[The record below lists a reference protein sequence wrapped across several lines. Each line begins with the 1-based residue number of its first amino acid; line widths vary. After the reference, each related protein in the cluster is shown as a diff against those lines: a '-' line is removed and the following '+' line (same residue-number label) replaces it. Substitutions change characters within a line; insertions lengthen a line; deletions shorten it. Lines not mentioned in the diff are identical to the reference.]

1 MSDFG
6 FDIRPDM
13 AGLGGMVAAI
23 PPDVM
28 AQQQQPQAPVPVVQ
42 APVPAA
48 GLDGVVPYAQGP
60 QTALGIPLW
69 TMGDPQRAAAGVR
82 TMQQIRQGY
91 RTEQQQDANFQQ
103 QQEQRQSENAAR
115 SATLQNAGIPG
126 YGSAQIL
133 TDAEVQ
139 NRLELAARQG
149 QPWALQALR
158 GLPGG
163 GPRADA
169 ITDEHMS
176 QFAQQL
182 PVYRDAMTR
191 LSGVQSEQDYQ
202 NALRMFNR
210 DTGLDGTTIL
220 GRTWQDFRGRQQ
232 GLESYLQ
239 GRQQQLQAWQEQR
252 RQQTQFAPIPNSDE
266 RAAAN
271 AALLGPTNAPLPGQP
286 MYNRNTGEYGL
297 RLPTNG
303 VLATDAQRRELQQEA
318 NRAGEHSLRARSA
331 ITHLQS
337 LMRDA
342 DADPDLWQGP
352 QMRGAVAEVLG
363 VINTGGRPALA
374 IIRMNDEGENWV
386 TQARNFA
393 SRQLNNEPIAP
404 EIRERIRNF
413 INATDRAYQQIGA
426 DAVSHVTREAG
437 ALNLPVSRVLPRELA
452 TLPGV
457 ADHYREGQREYG
469 EWVNANTRHGWVIAR
484 ASGSP
489 DEALRPTPAPTATGV
504 PTPRAAAA
512 GAAPTATPTGPPPVP
527 VWEREGRNPTQQEM
541 DDYARQNGTTVGTGP
556 VPGMPSPPSQ
566 PPAAPG
572 APGAPSPSQPPAAP
586 AGGPAPSAIPP
597 PGPAAAPASYRPQS
611 WPATRPGRATPA
623 GQLEAM
629 QARVGYA
636 EELGA
641 SGGRE
646 STAVPGGI
654 LPAVRRPAPAAAAPT
669 ASPQQI
675 AAAAPTQPGSPPP
688 DVTPVSVT
696 PDAQLAAANGSYSRA
711 DALGRIS
718 RAESGG
724 RNIPNSGGGAAFGL
738 YQFMPATYAPLA
750 RSLGLQPNIRQASPD
765 DQHRV
770 AALYAQ
776 RIENSLQRGGVPVTP
791 TTLYMGWGL
800 GERGA
805 VLAWNLA
812 RQNPDATGADLAR
825 AIWPNST
832 RTQANAIRQN
842 PGFFPASGRAPV
854 AQTIAYFAR
863 QMGGSAT
870 PVGASP
876 PTFDASV
883 SPVLARPAGGVVQ
896 SVPAPQPIAAV
907 PAAAPAAA
915 GAPPAAAPAV
925 PAAAVA
931 APPAAA
937 VPPIG
942 GAGGGGG
949 PIPGVAGA
957 PPAPPPAAGP
967 VGGVPPQD
975 PQAAAE
981 AARVAAAQSAMPT
994 RAPGRDRLP
1003 SDETTAG
1010 PPSSEAAALLDQ
1022 LQRQRG
1028 MAPDP
1033 HLAAAATAPRR
1044 ALTPPGVAA
1053 VQAFG
1058 AQAGGDYAQAAVQW
1072 LQSSDPNLSYWD
1084 VVRAVRAQR
1093 EQGARDNPNAA
1104 MGGTVAGQ
1112 AAGQTAAALAGPATA
1127 VGQAAWQGG
1136 AALLQEFLSRSPASG
1151 EEAVRAL
1158 LPSATSGAMSA
1169 LFGGLTARFTN
1180 AFGRAPTAAE
1190 QQEMRQ
1196 AAEAYT
1202 NDQTNAQARQTLQ
1215 RFGMGEEDARRLIT
1229 NERTGTPTERAAAQ
1243 TGSIN
1248 SAERQALQPAD
1259 IQATAAAL
1267 RDEAAAGYQRTR
1279 DTLQR
1284 GNAGAPV
1291 PGEAAPIARAALRG
1305 LQADIQ
1311 RRGLDIT
1318 TPEVRDLMR
1327 RAEQIANRGTGAD
1340 AEAWW
1345 NLAQDA
1351 SRVSA
1356 AGHPAAGRIAEA
1368 SRALL
1373 QDSVETTLGTPAG
1386 RQLMADLRRSD
1397 ALHSAWEQQFTPG
1410 AAALNITRNP
1420 QASIGAAIE
1429 QLAKTGNPAQAIE
1442 LVGEFRRLISQP
1454 TETGRRFGELLR
1466 QNGIEPNSAQAREYW
1481 AQFGRSAFG
1490 GAVDPVAEQAMQAAV
1505 IDAVFTGAQTTSQMI
1520 TAARSLTGNSPMAQ
1534 AAREVLSPTQMA
1546 RIEAIAAGRETARS
1560 VRSTAADA
1568 LVQNGATALASGALS
1583 EALIHHVMGGPA
1595 MIGAA
1600 LGAGGAPLLR
1610 RFIHS
1615 RASGTIDPTVTF
1627 EEFAQATI
1635 QHTLGRAGR
1644 GFTAVGGTAGS
1655 VAGDAANMM
1664 NPLVPQPAAPQR
1676 SGRRTG
1682 LEMPSPSAVGVR

>member
-182 PVYRDAMTR
+182 PVYRTAMTR
-191 LSGVQSEQDYQ
+191 LSGAQSEQDYQ

-210 DTGLDGTTIL
+210 DTGLDGTSIL
-220 GRTWQDFRGRQQ
+220 GRTWQEFRSRQP
-232 GLESYLQ
+232 GLESYLN
-239 GRQQQLQAWQEQR
+239 GRQQQLQTWQEQR
-252 RQQTQFAPIPNSDE
+252 RQQSQFAPISNSDE

-512 GAAPTATPTGPPPVP
+512 GAAPTATPTGPLPVP

-597 PGPAAAPASYRPQS
+597 PGPAAAPAAYRPQS
-611 WPATRPGRATPA
+611 WPATRPGRNTPA
-623 GQLEAM
+623 GQLEAI

-654 LPAVRRPAPAAAAPT
+654 LPAVRPPAPAAAT
-669 ASPQQI
+669 PQQI

-688 DVTPVSVT
+688 DVTQAALT
-696 PDAQLAAANGSYSRA
+696 PDAQLATVNGSAGYSRA
-711 DALGRIS
+711 DALARIS
-718 RAESGG
+718 HAESRG
-724 RNIPNSGGGAAFGL
+724 RNIPNAGGGAAFGL
-738 YQFMPATYAPLA
+738 YQFMPNTYAPLA
-750 RSLGLQPNIRQASPD
+750 RSLGLQPNIRQASPE

-805 VLAWNLA
+805 VLAWNMA
-812 RQNPDATGADLAR
+812 QQNPNATGADLAR
-825 AIWPNST
+825 AIWPSST
-832 RTQANAIRQN
+832 RTQASAIRQN
-842 PGFFPASGRAPV
+842 PGFFPQGGRAPI
-854 AQTIAYFAR
+854 AQTIAYFA
-863 QMGGSAT
+863 QHMGGSAT
-870 PVGASP
+870 PVNASP
-876 PTFDASV
+876 PTFDASAA
-883 SPVLARPAGGVVQ
+883 PVLARPAGGVVQ

-915 GAPPAAAPAV
+915 GAPLAAAPAV

-949 PIPGVAGA
+949 PIPGVGSPA

-967 VGGVPPQD
+967 VGGVAPQTPQVVVGPSGNPDPLAAYDQRDQARLAAYDASRRTSTPGPPPAD
-975 PQAAAE
+975 AAA
-981 AARVAAAQSAMPT
+981 M
-994 RAPGRDRLP
+994 
-1003 SDETTAG
+1003 
-1010 PPSSEAAALLDQ
+1010 LDQ

-1028 MAPDP
+1028 MTPDP
-1033 HLAAAATAPRR
+1033 HLAGAATAPRR
-1044 ALTPPGVAA
+1044 ALTQPGIAA
-1053 VQAFG
+1053 LQAFG

-1104 MGGTVAGQ
+1104 MAGTVAGQ
-1112 AAGQTAAALAGPATA
+1112 AAGQTAAAIAGPAGA
-1127 VGQAAWQGG
+1127 AGQALWQGG
-1136 AALLQEFLSRSPASG
+1136 AGLLQEFLSRSPTSP

-1158 LPSATSGAMSA
+1158 LPAATSGATSA

-1180 AFGRAPTAAE
+1180 AFGRAPTTAE
-1190 QQEMRQ
+1190 QQQMRQ
-1196 AAEAYT
+1196 AAEAYA
-1202 NDQTNAQARQTLQ
+1202 NDQTDVQARQTLQ
-1215 RFGMGEEDARRLIT
+1215 RFGLGEEDARRLIT

-1243 TGSIN
+1243 SGSIN

-1259 IQATAAAL
+1259 IQAAATAL
-1267 RDEAAAGYQRTR
+1267 RDEANAGHASVR

-1351 SRVSA
+1351 SRLSVD
-1356 AGHPAAGRIAEA
+1356 HPAAGRIAEA

-1373 QDSVETTLGTPAG
+1373 QDSVGTTLGTPAG

-1397 ALHSAWEQQFTPG
+1397 ALHSAWERQFTPG
-1410 AAALNITRNP
+1410 AEALNITRNP

-1429 QLAKTGNPAQAIE
+1429 QLAKTGNPAQAVE

-1454 TETGRRFGELLR
+1454 TEQGRRFGELLR
-1466 QNGIEPNSAQAREYW
+1466 QNGVEPNSPQARQYW
-1481 AQFGRSAFG
+1481 AQYGRSAFG
-1490 GAVDPVAEQAMQAAV
+1490 GVVDPVAEQAMQAAV
-1505 IDAVFTGAQTTSQMI
+1505 IDAAFTGAQTTSQMI
-1520 TAARSLTGNSPMAQ
+1520 TRARSLTGNSPMAQ

-1560 VRSTAADA
+1560 VRTTAADA
-1568 LVQNGATALASGALS
+1568 LVQNGATALAGGALS
-1583 EALIHHVMGGPA
+1583 EALIHHIMGGPA
-1595 MIGAA
+1595 MIGAM

-1635 QHTLGRAGR
+1635 QHTLGRGGR
-1644 GFTAVGGTAGS
+1644 AVTALGGTAGS
-1655 VAGDAANMM
+1655 VVGDAANMVD
-1664 NPLVPQPAAPQR
+1664 PLTAPPPR
-1676 SGRRTG
+1676 RRTG